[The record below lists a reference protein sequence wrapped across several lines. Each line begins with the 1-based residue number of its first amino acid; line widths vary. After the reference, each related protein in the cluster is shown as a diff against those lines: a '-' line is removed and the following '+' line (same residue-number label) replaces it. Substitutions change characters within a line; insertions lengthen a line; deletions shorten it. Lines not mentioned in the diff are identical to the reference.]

1 VRGRLGYNGGE
12 VVEAGARVNAEE
24 TGRAV
29 VGGERAGEG
38 MGGMRDLT
46 SGSGCQRESGARGRE
61 GEQLTGGA
69 GLSGAARA
77 RALLGCLGRGRRGGE
92 TGAGAAWAEYGP
104 AEWGKGFSFF
114 FFCFLFLISI
124 FYFYFLSPFLLNN
137 N

>member
-1 VRGRLGYNGGE
+1 VG
-12 VVEAGARVNAEE
+12 
-24 TGRAV
+24 TGV
-29 VGGERAGEG
+29 
-38 MGGMRDLT
+38 
-46 SGSGCQRESGARGRE
+46 
-61 GEQLTGGA
+61 A
-69 GLSGAARA
+69 GL
-77 RALLGCLGRGRRGGE
+77 LGPREERGE